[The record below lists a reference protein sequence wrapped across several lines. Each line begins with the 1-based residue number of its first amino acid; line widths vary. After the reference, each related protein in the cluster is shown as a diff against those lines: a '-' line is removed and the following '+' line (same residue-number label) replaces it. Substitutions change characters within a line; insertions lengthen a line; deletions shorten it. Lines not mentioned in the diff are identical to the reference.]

1 MVLLPNGGTLED
13 MMKLP
18 GFADLPAVKSGG
30 LAIVDYP
37 TVAGLNTPSSL
48 SLKYSLESITPQ
60 LEAVAG

>member
-1 MVLLPNGGTLED
+1 

-18 GFADLPAVKSGG
+18 GGFADLPAVKGGG